1 MNGLLGDS
9 WDDPR
14 TMGLLQL
21 AASLSSAPKPMQGL
35 TQGLLAY
42 QNAIGQGRRQKQE
55 DEDRAMRRQMAELQL
70 RQAQQEQARKQAIE
84 QAYRGALRSPEQ
96 MAMAANGGP
105 TNAAAQAA
113 PGMAPGFDQNA
124 LIRGLTQA
132 DPMTAAQMLQ
142 PKPADYRVVGD
153 ALLQVGPGGVKEAYR
168 APAKPE
174 AMPTSIQEYLY
185 AQKNPDFL
193 ANQLRLKQA
202 GATRVNVDSG
212 PKAFDSDL
220 GKFAVDTFA
229 KQRESA
235 QAAAGVLQ
243 SVGEIRKAVQGGAYQ
258 GAGAELKLGA
268 AKALG
273 ALGMPYDANTVANT
287 ELFNAQAKSFVLSTI
302 KTLGPN
308 PSNADREFIEQ
319 TIPRLQTDPTALPKL
334 LAFMERKAGS
344 EVTRYN
350 SNAKKVQSRAGYL
363 PFSLE
368 VQTPESTPALDDLTP
383 AEQAEL
389 AALRAKLGKR

>member
-1 MNGLLGDS
+1 M
-9 WDDPR
+9 DDPR
-14 TMGLLQL
+14 TMAVLQGVMGLLG
-21 AASLSSAPKPMQGL
+21 ARGNVQGVA
-35 TQGLLAY
+35 QGLLGY
-42 QNAIGQGRRQKQE
+42 QGAMQQAKQQAALE
-55 DEDRAMRRQMAELQL
+55 EERATRRQMAEMQL
-70 RQAQQEQARKQAIE
+70 RQAQQEQARRVSVE
-84 QAYRGALRSPEQ
+84 QAYRGAIRSPEQ
-96 MAMAANGGP
+96 MAMAAHGGP

-113 PGMAPGFDQNA
+113 PGMAPGVDQNA
-124 LIRGLTQA
+124 LLRGLMQA
-132 DPMTAAQMLQ
+132 DPQAAFQMLQ
-142 PKPADYRVVGD
+142 PKPADYKVVGD
-153 ALLQVGPGGVKEAYR
+153 ALLQVGPSGVKEAYR

-174 AMPTSIQEYLY
+174 AMPGSFREFQLAQQNPEFAAYQERI
-185 AQKNPDFL
+185 
-193 ANQLRLKQA
+193 NQSR
-202 GATRVNVDSG
+202 ATRVNVDSG
-212 PKAFDSDL
+212 PKAFDSNL

-273 ALGMPYDANTVANT
+273 ALGMSYDANTVANT
-287 ELFNAQAKSFVLSTI
+287 ELFNAQAKLFVLSTI

-334 LAFMERKAGS
+334 LAFMERKAES

-368 VQTPESTPALDDLTP
+368 VQTPESTPAPDVLTP

-389 AALRAKLGKR
+389 TALRAQLGKR

>member
-1 MNGLLGDS
+1 MQGLLGNS
-9 WDDPR
+9 MDDPR
-14 TMGLLQL
+14 TMAVLQGVMGLLG
-21 AASLSSAPKPMQGL
+21 ARGNVQGVA
-35 TQGLLAY
+35 QGLLGY
-42 QNAIGQGRRQKQE
+42 QGAMQQAKQQAAQE
-55 DEDRAMRRQMAELQL
+55 EDRAMRRKLADIELQK
-70 RQAQQEQARKQAIE
+70 AQQQAAKAQAIE
-84 QAYRGALRSPEQ
+84 AAYRGALRSPEQ
-96 MAMAANGGP
+96 ASPG
-105 TNAAAQAA
+105 AA
-113 PGMAPGFDQNA
+113 PVYDQNA
-124 LIRGLTQA
+124 LIRGL
-132 DPMTAAQMLQ
+132 MNGGAAQEAYQMLQ
-142 PKPADYRVVGD
+142 PKPADYKVVGD

-185 AQKNPDFL
+185 AQKNPDFY

>member
-132 DPMTAAQMLQ
+132 DPMAAAQLLQ
-142 PKPADYRVVGD
+142 PKPADYKVVGD

-185 AQKNPDFL
+185 AQKNPDFY

-202 GATRVNVDSG
+202 GATRLNVDAGQRFENEYS
-212 PKAFDSDL
+212 KAQGKSFSDF
-220 GKFAVDTFA
+220 KEKVN
-229 KQRESA
+229 
-235 QAAAGVLQ
+235 AAGFSAPAQLRKLERMEQLLTGVDGGKL
-243 SVGEIRKAVQGGAYQ
+243 SPVGLEVASALNSIGIKVDPRLGNKEASEALARELAGGLRQPGTGPMTDKDFENFLTQVPSLSKTAEGRKQI
-258 GAGAELKLGA
+258 
-268 AKALG
+268 
-273 ALGMPYDANTVANT
+273 T
-287 ELFNAQAKSFVLSTI
+287 
-302 KTLGPN
+302 KTLRSALTRDVQIAKMAREYQRKSGGVLDDGFMDEAAQYIAEN
-308 PSNADREFIEQ
+308 PVV
-319 TIPRLQTDPTALPKL
+319 ALPDGWRV
-334 LAFMERKAGS
+334 ER
-344 EVTRYN
+344 
-350 SNAKKVQSRAGYL
+350 
-363 PFSLE
+363 
-368 VQTPESTPALDDLTP
+368 
-383 AEQAEL
+383 
-389 AALRAKLGKR
+389 